1 MPEMQLRQPGY
12 KNVKKQGIHDIF
24 IKTNK
29 IKPAFNIT

>member
-12 KNVKKQGIHDIF
+12 KNVKKQGIRDMF